1 MWFGRAISGLKKLL
15 QKRKPEI
22 MGNPAALSS
31 ANTETLK
38 VSRKVSIWDLSVE
51 KVCQDLLTDMNKGL
65 NEGTVFFI
73 EEKAIENPCMGA

>member
-1 MWFGRAISGLKKLL
+1 
-15 QKRKPEI
+15 